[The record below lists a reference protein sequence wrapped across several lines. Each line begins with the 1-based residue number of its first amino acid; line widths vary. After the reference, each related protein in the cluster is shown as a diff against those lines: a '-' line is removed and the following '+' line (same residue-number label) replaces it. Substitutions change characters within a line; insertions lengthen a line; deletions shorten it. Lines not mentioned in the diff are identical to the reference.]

1 VPCSTD
7 AFAPIQDTLEVNG
20 DNADPL
26 YKYLKQQQPRAVPGS
41 RYALNAEI
49 GWNYEKV
56 ELALMASRSARC
68 WVCSAKAFVNWHV
81 YHAVSDW
88 LRRHTSEAV
97 QLAFQSCGRGK

>member
-1 VPCSTD
+1 MVKTALHSGFLWLTKLLHWSLLPRIK
-7 AFAPIQDTLEVNG
+7 AFAPMQDTLEVNG

-56 ELALMASRSARC
+56 ESALMASWFAPC
-68 WVCSAKAFVNWHV
+68 CVCSSKT
-81 YHAVSDW
+81 
-88 LRRHTSEAV
+88 L
-97 QLAFQSCGRGK
+97 